1 MSETPINLTT
11 SATIIGLAKR
21 PGMTKDGRA
30 VFSLNVEVDGNQ
42 YELNLV
48 TKPGQGIQQA
58 LEYLASKGSVLG
70 LGMGWVGLR
79 SLRDCLVVRLSI
91 RRRMFLVVLMSA
103 LMMLCVGG
111 T

>member
-58 LEYLASKGSVLG
+58 LEYLASKGYLKKDNENQYLLLIPTWSLSKAKNGVIWLHIEDIEK
-70 LGMGWVGLR
+70 LVG
-79 SLRDCLVVRLSI
+79 
-91 RRRMFLVVLMSA
+91 
-103 LMMLCVGG
+103 

>member
-21 PGMTKDGRA
+21 PGMTKDGKA

-58 LEYLASKGSVLG
+58 LEYLASKGYLKKDNENQY
-70 LGMGWVGLR
+70 LLLIPTW
-79 SLRDCLVVRLSI
+79 SLSKAKNGVIWLHIEDIEKL
-91 RRRMFLVVLMSA
+91 A
-103 LMMLCVGG
+103 G

>member
-58 LEYLASKGSVLG
+58 LEYLASKGYLKKDNENQY
-70 LGMGWVGLR
+70 LLLIPTW
-79 SLRDCLVVRLSI
+79 SLSKAKNGVIWLHIEDIEKL
-91 RRRMFLVVLMSA
+91 A
-103 LMMLCVGG
+103 G

>member
-1 MSETPINLTT
+1 MTTT

-30 VFSLNVEVDGNQ
+30 VFSLNVEVDGNR

-58 LEYLASKGSVLG
+58 LEYLASKGYLKKDNENQY
-70 LGMGWVGLR
+70 LLLITTW
-79 SLRDCLVVRLSI
+79 SLSKAKNGVIWLHIEDI
-91 RRRMFLVVLMSA
+91 E
-103 LMMLCVGG
+103 
-111 T
+111 